1 MAEQIEA
8 FRQAAE
14 SLRST
19 SFSIE
24 DKIRSITAQMDAINK
39 KAAEKP
45 EKAKDKEKPK
55 PFQGHSV
62 ALDTLFVIAFLLI
75 RLLNQNGL
83 SDVTRGKLTN
93 YFEHIKRMI
102 DVYSFMVVISHTID
116 YPPKP
121 KEEDKEGDKEGKEG
135 KETGQTG
142 GAEEKKAE
150 AAEEIIEIKDNP
162 IFLRELK
169 AFHSYLFMTVSS
181 NSPLKEILQYPSNPS
196 FKDRTDWLGF
206 LTPKEETQ
214 LIKKESLATQ
224 DRLFQNIL
232 DIFAL
237 LFDKFQIVADMRSD
251 KLAEQ
256 ATLVDQLNQKVNLF
270 NAGKP
275 EKPGADPAQ
284 NAVAQSELLETIM
297 KEGPI
302 PVPPMSLKILGQ
314 ELADTAGTVKQ
325 QLYAE
330 ATPDKDVLRRV
341 YGSISKLL
349 GSNVAAT
356 ATVATAATV
365 AAVATAEPLS
375 TEKATYGSIKTML
388 TTTGG
393 YRLRKSR
400 KVRPSSKKKTL
411 RRSKRL

>member
-39 KAAEKP
+39 EAAEKP
-45 EKAKDKEKPK
+45 DKAKDKEKPK

-121 KEEDKEGDKEGKEG
+121 KEEEEEDKED

-142 GAEEKKAE
+142 GSEEKKAE
-150 AAEEIIEIKDNP
+150 AEEIIEIKDNT
-162 IFLRELK
+162 IFLRELN

-181 NSPLKEILQYPSNPS
+181 NSPLKEILEYPSNPS

-284 NAVAQSELLETIM
+284 NALAQSELLETIM

-356 ATVATAATV
+356 AAAATATATV
-365 AAVATAEPLS
+365 TATAEPLS

-400 KVRPSSKKKTL
+400 KVRASSKKKTL